1 MTLLLTGVTSHS
13 DKDYVFQEEEW
24 VHQVQEDTDLVV
36 TYAHTTRRTPVI
48 IDTLRSKRDTER
60 GKNNAKLLAPVKN
73 GGFKF
78 LGKELQWSNQL
89 RLTVIANGIHMYIP
103 QVLYLVRPETAF
115 TGCLHYLA
123 QHLGGA
129 EGYIAQRSFIF
140 QNPGITTL
148 MKKFWSKVQEVAWSG
163 GFAPSISEEERALL
177 ILALVEAFSITQIQD
192 AHTRPSDKAKDGLYL
207 VPHVKAAWL
216 ENVGMYFPSLVD
228 PVRRDAPTT
237 DDEPTAE
244 AVKIITDSQQ
254 KRQNLPGVPTD
265 IAAYLTCYICSRDF
279 ETPAEAREHKR
290 QNCTGPVNCDACGLS
305 FERASD
311 YQLHAVTFCRQGPLT
326 QSKCPTC
333 STPGP
338 RCLCQVHWA
347 RTYALAAR
355 LFDGSHG
362 RGEWLTQ
369 GTSHPNT
376 MNDCVVA
383 TNLMLAKVYHNVPL
397 IPDAQPSAACASS
410 PFPLNPTLW
419 DPKEVRL
426 PLRDPD
432 QEDISLKISQ
442 EESVPLKV
450 IAKTNTEEMEW
461 IYIDPN
467 VDSKTPMK
475 STAKEEGT
483 LRKKAQ
489 FIKYLDS
496 GALVADEFTTKA
508 DLNQITEKIAA
519 TEERLADPD
528 TQELLILSLGLS
540 EDEVRNKLQD
550 LRDLR
555 SAMASALLKRTP
567 LKGLGKSTHHSSTG
581 SNLDKKATSPVSK
594 PRHHQEAR
602 HPPTPSPRQSLQPS
616 PVQSP
621 PLNRNT
627 FMENITRMSRDMRRR
642 IDFKDTP
649 GHRGRSGSSSKSPGA
664 RTGTSV
670 RGSSK
675 THTLCMELERAMN
688 LLRREEVDPKATSY
702 KRLYNDL
709 RECQKRSDKH
719 LNHDDSKDLDTSYTE
734 DLVELVGAAEEF
746 LKNIDKKGDEVEAA
760 RESSRDRQRQISRC
774 LPKTQPQKWDATIN
788 DFMRFKKGAQT
799 LMDNIPDSQMAL
811 NAILDTIS
819 DPKLRKSLAKYKTPE
834 EALKSLE
841 LQFGNPELSGPK
853 IINDL
858 KSLPKATTI
867 ESESAL
873 ILKIKEHYTSLTE
886 INQQRLLG
894 RNELLNLCHK
904 FKEEQGRILLRTLLS
919 ITGEEALQLEELR
932 KVFFEKLNNQY
943 TENTIWSRTDLEK
956 DKRPEE
962 PRRDHKDTGKNPDR
976 YTNIRRSA
984 TEHGGERVCKI
995 CNGNHH
1001 NGHCDQVAK
1010 MDLDQ
1015 VKKLQLCPHC
1025 LEDRHDE
1032 ECPRIKWN
1040 FVCNQCKLN
1049 KNLKKLHINCRNKG
1063 ITLPEPTLE

>member
-13 DKDYVFQEEEW
+13 EKDYVFQEEEW

-48 IDTLRSKRDTER
+48 IDTLRSARDTER

-78 LGKELQWSNQL
+78 LGKEQLWSNQL

-192 AHTRPSDKAKDGLYL
+192 ALTRPSDKAKDVLYL

-216 ENVGMYFPSLVD
+216 QDVGMYFPSLVD
-228 PVRRDAPTT
+228 PVQGGAPTS

-305 FERASD
+305 FEHASD
-311 YQLHAVTFCRQGPLT
+311 YQLHGVTFCRQGSLT

-347 RTYALAAR
+347 RTYALAAK

-369 GTSHPNT
+369 GKSHPKPSPYFT
-376 MNDCVVA
+376 MLNDCVVA
-383 TNLMLAKVYHNVPL
+383 TTLILAKVYHNVPL
-397 IPDAQPSAACASS
+397 IPDARPSAPSAPS

-419 DPKEVRL
+419 DPKDVRL
-426 PLRDPD
+426 PLRDLD
-432 QEDISLKISQ
+432 KEDISLKISQ
-442 EESVPLKV
+442 EESVPLSV
-450 IAKTNTEEMEW
+450 IAKTNGEEVTWE
-461 IYIDPN
+461 YTHNEEDP
-467 VDSKTPMK
+467 KTPMK

-483 LRKKAQ
+483 LRKKARYT
-489 FIKYLDS
+489 KYLDS
-496 GALVADEFTTKA
+496 GALVADEFTTKE
-508 DLNQITEKIAA
+508 DYDTISRKIAE
-519 TEERLADPD
+519 TEAKIQNPMLRQLFFV
-528 TQELLILSLGLS
+528 SLGLS
-540 EDEVRNKLQD
+540 ENEVLTQLDNLKDLQQAIAAALVERAPSPPQNK
-550 LRDLR
+550 
-555 SAMASALLKRTP
+555 
-567 LKGLGKSTHHSSTG
+567 GTHHSSTE
-581 SNLDKKATSPVSK
+581 SNLDKKVPPHVPK
-594 PRHHQEAR
+594 PGHNLKAML
-602 HPPTPSPRQSLQPS
+602 PPRQSS

-621 PLNRNT
+621 PLNQNT
-627 FMENITRMSRDMRRR
+627 FMENMTRMSRDMRRR

-688 LLRREEVDPKATSY
+688 CLRRVKVDPKATSY
-702 KRLYNDL
+702 KRLYDDL

-719 LNHDDSKDLDTSYTE
+719 LNHDDSKDLDVSYTE
-734 DLVELVGAAEEF
+734 DLAELVKAAEEF
-746 LKNIDKKGDEVEAA
+746 LQEIDDEGDKVEQA
-760 RESSRDRQRQISRC
+760 RQDLKQENDLISKC
-774 LPKTQPQKWDATIN
+774 LPRTHAIKWDGTRQDYI
-788 DFMRFKKGAQT
+788 RFKAEAQT
-799 LMDNIPDSQMAL
+799 LIEKIPSNRLAL
-811 NAILDTIS
+811 NSILDIIS
-819 DPKLRKSLAKYKTPE
+819 DQKLRRTLARYKTPQ
-834 EALKSLE
+834 EALESLE
-841 LQFGNPELSGPK
+841 LRFGNPELSGPQ
-853 IINDL
+853 IIKDL
-858 KSLPKATTI
+858 QHLTRATTA
-867 ESESAL
+867 ENEAAL
-873 ILKIKEHYTSLTE
+873 ILQIKEFFAQLTE
-886 INQQRLLG
+886 IDQQHLLG
-894 RNELLNLCHK
+894 VDVLYNLCHK
-904 FKEEQGRILLRTLLS
+904 FRERM
-919 ITGEEALQLEELR
+919 GEAIMEKLKSEKDPTRLR
-932 KVFFEKLNNQY
+932 KLFCERIDSMY
-943 TENTIWSRTDLEK
+943 TTNTIWSRTNLEK
-956 DKRPEE
+956 DRRPEE
-962 PRRDHKDTGKNPDR
+962 PKRDHKDRGKNPDR

-984 TEHGGERVCKI
+984 TEYGGEKVCKI

-1001 NGHCDQVAK
+1001 NGHCDQAAK

-1025 LEDRHDE
+1025 LEDKHDE
-1032 ECPRIKWN
+1032 ECPRMKWA
-1040 FVCNQCKLN
+1040 FVCKHCTFNT
-1049 KNLKKLHINCRNKG
+1049 NLKKLHIDCKIKG
-1063 ITLPEPTLE
+1063 ITFPEPTLK

>member
-355 LFDGSHG
+355 LFHGSHG
-362 RGEWLTQ
+362 RGEWLTH
-369 GTSHPNT
+369 GITHPKPNIST
-376 MNDCVVA
+376 TQNSSVA

-550 LRDLR
+550 LKDLR

-664 RTGTSV
+664 RTGTSI

-688 LLRREEVDPKATSY
+688 CLSLKKVDPKATSY

-719 LNHDDSKDLDTSYTE
+719 LNHDDSKDLDESYTE
-734 DLVELVGAAEEF
+734 DLAELVRAAEEF
-746 LKNIDKKGDEVEAA
+746 LNTIDDEGDKVEQA
-760 RESSRDRQRQISRC
+760 RQDLKQENDLISKC
-774 LPKTQPQKWDATIN
+774 LPRTHAIKWDGTRQDYI
-788 DFMRFKKGAQT
+788 RFKAEAQT
-799 LMDNIPDSQMAL
+799 LIEKIPSNRLAL
-811 NAILDTIS
+811 NSILDIIS
-819 DPKLRKSLAKYKTPE
+819 DQKLRRTLARYKTPQ
-834 EALKSLE
+834 EALESLE
-841 LQFGNPELSGPK
+841 LRFGNPELSGPQ
-853 IINDL
+853 IIKDL
-858 KSLPKATTI
+858 QHLTRATTA
-867 ESESAL
+867 ENEAAL
-873 ILKIKEHYTSLTE
+873 ILQIKEFFAQLTE
-886 INQQRLLG
+886 IDQQHLLG
-894 RNELLNLCHK
+894 VDVLYNLCHK
-904 FKEEQGRILLRTLLS
+904 FRERM
-919 ITGEEALQLEELR
+919 GEAIMEKLKSEKDPTRLR
-932 KVFFEKLNNQY
+932 KLFCERIDSMY
-943 TENTIWSRTDLEK
+943 TTNTIWSRTNLEK
-956 DKRPEE
+956 DRRPEE
-962 PRRDHKDTGKNPDR
+962 PRRDHKDRGKNPDR

-984 TEHGGERVCKI
+984 TEYGGEKVCKI

-1001 NGHCDQVAK
+1001 NGHCDQAAK

-1025 LEDRHDE
+1025 LEDKHDE
-1032 ECPRIKWN
+1032 ECPRMKWA
-1040 FVCNQCKLN
+1040 FVCKHCTFNT
-1049 KNLKKLHINCRNKG
+1049 NLKKLHINCKNKG
-1063 ITLPEPTLE
+1063 ITIPEPTLE